1 MNILP
6 QLNQKNIIKDLIHLL
21 YPSACLV
28 CESELIQTEQF
39 VCSLCDSAL
48 VKTFF
53 HLYQEAT
60 EADKLFWGRVQ
71 LKVTYAHFYYRKNS
85 AIQTLLFNLKH
96 KNNPQI
102 GWYFGEEIGRCLI
115 KIDALNNAEA
125 LIPVPLHYKK
135 EFLRGYNQS
144 MSLAK
149 GVSAAIG
156 VPIKKKLV
164 KRIKNTATQTK
175 KTRFQRWDNVDSIFS
190 VRQSICNL
198 KHVVLIDDVVT
209 TGSTIETLVRE
220 INNVAPN
227 TQVSVV
233 KLAIA

>member
-1 MNILP
+1 M
-6 QLNQKNIIKDLIHLL
+6 K
-21 YPSACLV
+21 Y
-28 CESELIQTEQF
+28 
-39 VCSLCDSAL
+39 
-48 VKTFF
+48 
-53 HLYQEAT
+53 
-60 EADKLFWGRVQ
+60 
-71 LKVTYAHFYYRKNS
+71 
-85 AIQTLLFNLKH
+85 

-102 GWYFGEEIGRCLI
+102 GWCFGEEIGRCLI

-233 KLAIA
+233 TLAIA

>member
-1 MNILP
+1 M
-6 QLNQKNIIKDLIHLL
+6 K
-21 YPSACLV
+21 Y
-28 CESELIQTEQF
+28 
-39 VCSLCDSAL
+39 
-48 VKTFF
+48 
-53 HLYQEAT
+53 
-60 EADKLFWGRVQ
+60 
-71 LKVTYAHFYYRKNS
+71 
-85 AIQTLLFNLKH
+85 

-125 LIPVPLHYKK
+125 LIPVPLNYKK
-135 EFLRGYNQS
+135 RISPRLQPKHVTCKRS
-144 MSLAK
+144 K
-149 GVSAAIG
+149 RPIG

-198 KHVVLIDDVVT
+198 KHVVLIDDVVA

-233 KLAIA
+233 TLAID

>member
-60 EADKLFWGRVQ
+60 EA
-71 LKVTYAHFYYRKNS
+71 HFYYRKNS
-85 AIQTLLFNLKH
+85 AIQTLLFNLKY

-233 KLAIA
+233 TLAIA